1 MFGWGGSITDPQTTL
16 DPLMHSPPSATSRK
30 GNYNYGRFSNPKLD
44 QLIDAA
50 GVETDV
56 ARRRDIVRQA
66 LIEHRDQIHHLPLHR
81 QFIPWAARAN
91 VEVRHFADNFVRA
104 WTMSVR

>member
-1 MFGWGGSITDPQTTL
+1 MLGWGGSITDAQTML
-16 DPLMHSPPSATSRK
+16 DPIMHSPPSAQSSK
-30 GNYNYGRFSNPKLD
+30 GSWNFGRFSNTRLD

-50 GVETDV
+50 AIETDP
-56 ARRRDIVRQA
+56 AKRKDTIRQA
-66 LIEHRDQIHHLPLHR
+66 LQEERDQVHYLPLHR